1 VTKPEKY
8 LGVPN
13 MNPLYIVLGVIALL
27 FLMFMSIYNSLVA
40 LRNHFKNAF
49 AQIDVQL
56 KRRYDL
62 IPNLVETAKAY
73 MDHESETLQA
83 VTEARNVALAAA
95 KAAGGNPGDPGAMNA
110 LGSAEGLLSKALGG
124 LTVTMEQYPDL
135 KASQN
140 VLDVQEE
147 LKSTENRI
155 AFARQ
160 AYNDSVTEYNVSREK
175 FPNVLVSGP
184 FNFKEASL
192 LEIDFGQ
199 DDAQKEAPRVS
210 F

>member
-1 VTKPEKY
+1 
-8 LGVPN
+8 

-27 FLMFMSIYNSLVA
+27 LIMFIGVYNTLVGF
-40 LRNHFKNAF
+40 RNHFQNAF

-73 MDHESETLQA
+73 MDHEAETLQA

-135 KASQN
+135 KANQN

-160 AYNDSVTEYNVSREK
+160 AYNDAITAYNIAREK
-175 FPNVLVSGP
+175 FPNVLISGP

-199 DDAQKEAPRVS
+199 DDVQKEVPKVS

>member
-1 VTKPEKY
+1 
-8 LGVPN
+8 
-13 MNPLYIVLGVIALL
+13 MNALYIVLGVLALL
-27 FLMFMSIYNSLVA
+27 ILMFIGIYNSLVG
-40 LRNHFKNAF
+40 LRNRFKNAF

-62 IPNLVETAKAY
+62 IPNLVETAKGY
-73 MDHESETLQA
+73 MSHEKDTLQA
-83 VTEARNVALAAA
+83 VIEARNTALAAA
-95 KAAGGNPGDPGAMNA
+95 KAAGANPGDPGAMNA
-110 LGSAEGLLSKALGG
+110 LGSAEGLLTKALGG

-160 AYNDSVTEYNVSREK
+160 AYNDAVTEYNTAREK
-175 FPNVLVSGP
+175 FPNVIVAGP

-192 LEIDFGQ
+192 LEIDFGH
-199 DDAQKEAPRVS
+199 DEAQKEAPKVA